1 MTHPFCFL
9 LYLQHYIST
18 LCLMILR
25 EKHPK
30 KTHFFWKTLY
40 YSIRTFQI
48 LHFRKLL
55 LMKIPL
61 PEQVL
66 RGVPGKI
73 NNQTDKAICRGRS
86 PTKVGIGQFNAA
98 QMYGKYVGI
107 IFKYESYSCITKI
120 LLCINDNKLFF
131 TFHPFFRCV
140 ASLPVTLSLTH

>member
-1 MTHPFCFL
+1 MQNKISMSTHPFCFL
-9 LYLQHYIST
+9 LNLQHYIST

-48 LHFRKLL
+48 LHSRKLL

-98 QMYGKYVGI
+98 QMYNKYLGI
-107 IFKYESYSCITKI
+107 ICRYESYICI
-120 LLCINDNKLFF
+120 
-131 TFHPFFRCV
+131 
-140 ASLPVTLSLTH
+140 S